1 MVNQLRNSWISRK
14 ASGIHQ
20 AWLTAYDYPSAR
32 LLDESGI
39 DLILVGDSLGMVV
52 LGQKDTIDVTLGEM
66 LHHLKAVRRGVS
78 RSPVAVDLPS
88 HTYDTPD
95 QALESSKILIE
106 SGADVVKLEGPLPE
120 IIATLTQQSIQVIG
134 HLGMLPQHVRDE
146 GGYHR
151 KGRSQTEAERL
162 QKQAMELQE
171 AGCCA
176 IVLELVESSLA
187 KTISKQLDIPIIGIG
202 SGPDCDG
209 QILVTTD
216 LLGLQPWFRPSFV
229 KPKADLATPF
239 QAAVKEFIRETKGED
254 SQGLRG

>member
-1 MVNQLRNSWISRK
+1 MDKTLKQTWIQRK
-14 ASGIHQ
+14 AAGERQ

-52 LGQKDTIDVTLGEM
+52 LGQKDTVDVTLGEM
-66 LHHLKAVRRGVS
+66 IHHLKAVRRGVS
-78 RSPVAVDLPS
+78 RAPVAVDLPS
-88 HTYDTPD
+88 HTYDTPA
-95 QALESSKILIE
+95 QALESARLLVE
-106 SGADVVKLEGPLPE
+106 AGADAVKLEGPLPE
-120 IIATLTQQSIQVIG
+120 IIATLTKESIQVIG
-134 HLGMLPQHVRDE
+134 HLGMLPQHVREE

-151 KGRSQTEAERL
+151 KGKSEEEAERL
-162 QKQAMELQE
+162 LQAALDLQG

-176 IVLELVESSLA
+176 IVLELVEASLSE
-187 KTISKQLDIPIIGIG
+187 TISKKLDITTVGIG
-202 SGPDCDG
+202 SGTGCDG

-239 QAAVKEFIRETKGED
+239 QNAVKEFIRETRSLSKG
-254 SQGLRG
+254 

>member
-1 MVNQLRNSWISRK
+1 MVKNLKESWISRK
-14 ASGIHQ
+14 VSDERQ

-52 LGQKDTIDVTLGEM
+52 LGQKDTVDVTLGEM

-78 RSPVAVDLPS
+78 RCPVAVDLPS
-88 HTYDTPD
+88 HTYDTPA
-95 QALESSKILIE
+95 QALESALLLIDA
-106 SGADVVKLEGPLPE
+106 GADAIKLEGPVPE
-120 IIATLTQQSIQVIG
+120 IIAALIRESIQVIG
-134 HLGMLPQHVRDE
+134 HLGMLPQHVREE

-151 KGRSQTEAERL
+151 KGKSQEEATRL
-162 QKQAMELQE
+162 LEDALNLQE

-176 IVLELVESSLA
+176 LVLELVEPRLSHD
-187 KTISKQLDIPIIGIG
+187 ISRRLDIPTIGIG
-202 SGPDCDG
+202 SGSSCNG

-239 QAAVKEFIRETKGED
+239 QNAVKDYIAEVR
-254 SQGLRG
+254 SARS